1 MMVALTGQ
9 SVHAASQPGG
19 DIPDTAVY
27 LRYQGRGFS
36 VDYVEGW
43 LQTTSAH
50 GVMFSDKDSSVVLDL
65 RPRVS
70 GKPETYV
77 RQVDLPRLARTAGF
91 VRGTLRQTTIAG
103 YPTVRLTYC
112 SRSVPDDVTG
122 KTVAV
127 QVDRYYINGPHAL
140 AVLTLSTPVG
150 VDNVDGFRRIAQSF
164 RFR

>member
-1 MMVALTGQ
+1 MSLSPLRRRYTHTRWLSALLVLTLTLMVALTGQ

-70 GKPETYV
+70 GKPATYV
-77 RQVDLPRLARTAGF
+77 RQVDLPRLARTPALCAARCADDDCRLSHGALDLSQPLSPRRCDRKNSGCAG
-91 VRGTLRQTTIAG
+91 
-103 YPTVRLTYC
+103 
-112 SRSVPDDVTG
+112 
-122 KTVAV
+122 
-127 QVDRYYINGPHAL
+127 
-140 AVLTLSTPVG
+140 
-150 VDNVDGFRRIAQSF
+150 
-164 RFR
+164 